1 MNYIK
6 DSIEE
11 LKKATWPT
19 KNQAVK
25 LTVITIVFTILATLL
40 LSVSDLVF
48 KEGYQGLLRSS
59 NKVQNQQVD
68 VSDQTQSIPDINL
81 DELGVTATDEEG
93 NEVSVNT
100 TNEESN

>member
-1 MNYIK
+1 MNYVK

-25 LTVITIVFTILATLL
+25 LTIITIVFTILATLL

-48 KEGYQGLLRSS
+48 KEGYQGLLNSS
-59 NKVQNQQVD
+59 NKVQSQPVN
-68 VSDQTQSIPDINL
+68 VSQPTQPTAEDINVE
-81 DELGVTATDEEG
+81 DLGINLTDTEG
-93 NEVSVNT
+93 NEINVDS
-100 TNEESN
+100 NEE